1 MKKILGFML
10 AGMLVFGGASLA
22 FADEAPACTGPVS
35 TDCDN
40 DEDGDIDCNV
50 YVAVEGA
57 DAICVAL

>member
-1 MKKILGFML
+1 MKKILGL
-10 AGMLVFGGASLA
+10 MLVAMMAFGGASMA
-22 FADEAPACTGPVS
+22 FADAAPACTGPVS

-50 YVAVEGA
+50 YVAAEGA